1 MPTQESDDIVLTIL
15 YASQTGTA
23 ADVAERIG
31 REARRRHY
39 RARVSAVDEFPLADL
54 LELDLVV
61 FVVATT
67 GQGDEP
73 TNMRSLWQF
82 LLRADLPD
90 DLMEHLLY
98 TVYGLGDSSYAKYNW
113 PAKKL
118 YRRLES
124 LGAQAFYEKGEAD
137 DQDVHGWVVS
147 RPPIVNLTLLKGS
160 TPLFGLGL
168 TVSGML

>member
-1 MPTQESDDIVLTIL
+1 MSDLPDEVILTIL

-39 RARVSAVDEFPLADL
+39 RARVAAVDEMPLSDL

-61 FVVATT
+61 FVVATA

-73 TNMRSLWQF
+73 TNMRSLWKF
-82 LLRADLPD
+82 LLRADLPP
-90 DLMEHLLY
+90 DLLEHALF
-98 TVYGLGDSSYAKYNW
+98 TVFGLGDSSYAKFNW

-118 YRRLES
+118 HRRLEA
-124 LGAQAFYEKGEAD
+124 LGARSFYERGEAD
-137 DQDVHGWVVS
+137 DQDEY
-147 RPPIVNLTLLKGS
+147 
-160 TPLFGLGL
+160 GLVARLQGF
-168 TVSGML
+168 TGNGFQG